1 MLAPTDGE
9 NDMKFQ
15 PRIQTTSAEIKAA
28 LGKVRVRK
36 LPNTWRVCTLDGSPI
51 QPYLAKAEALG
62 FRCYPNQ
69 SHEVF
74 LHG

>member
-1 MLAPTDGE
+1 ME
-9 NDMKFQ
+9 MIKFQ
-15 PRIQTTSAEIKAA
+15 PRIKTSSAEIKAA

-36 LPNTWRVCTLDGSPI
+36 LPNSYRVCTLDGSSVAPFI
-51 QPYLAKAEALG
+51 AAAEAMG

-69 SHEVF
+69 AHEMF